1 MRRFVIVL
9 LACFA
14 VAGTAVAGF
23 SFAGVLGPQAAKD
36 TAATEV
42 WVWAQEY
49 SFNLTSTNSQTGPAV
64 TSVPA
69 GPVTFHVKNIG
80 TIEHDFAIG
89 GQKTPTLEPGQSMDL
104 TLTLQPGPANYA
116 CTIGEHATLGMVGT
130 LNVTG
135 QVQTTTQVIT
145 TNGTT
150 ITTTQTQTQ
159 PTTVPKPTAT
169 VKVSEKEWK
178 IILPTTTKR
187 VKKNGKL
194 VTVTSIK
201 PVKHGLVRFVV
212 KNTGKLGHNFVIGT
226 GQTTVIKP
234 GQTAAINVLLARGN
248 RKFECSITGHA
259 KLGMRGT
266 LTVT

>member
-23 SFAGVLGPQAAKD
+23 SFAGVLGPQTAKD

-49 SFNLTSTNSQTGPAV
+49 SFNLTSTNSQTGPTV

-69 GPVTFHVKNIG
+69 GPVIFHVKNVG
-80 TIEHDFAIG
+80 TIEHDFQIS
-89 GQKTPTLEPGQSMDL
+89 GQKTPTLNPGDTADLTVTMQPGQ
-104 TLTLQPGPANYA
+104 ANYT
-116 CTIGEHATLGMVGT
+116 CTIGEHATFGMVGT

-135 QVQTTTQVIT
+135 QIQTTTQVIT

-159 PTTVPKPTAT
+159 PTTVAKPTAT
-169 VKVSEKEWK
+169 VKVTEKEWK
-178 IILPTTTKR
+178 ITLPTVTKK
-187 VKKNGKL
+187 VKRNGKL
-194 VTVTSIK
+194 VTVTSVK
-201 PVKHGLVRFVV
+201 PVKAGLIRFVI

-226 GQTTVIKP
+226 GQTTIIKP
-234 GQTAAINVLLARGN
+234 GQTQAINVLLTKGS

-266 LTVT
+266 LPVT

>member
-1 MRRFVIVL
+1 MRRFFIVL

-23 SFAGVLGPQAAKD
+23 SFAGVLGPQSANR
-36 TAATEV
+36 TTATEV

-49 SFNLTSTNSQTGPAV
+49 SFNLTSTNVQTGPAV

-69 GPVTFHVKNIG
+69 GPVTFHVKNVG
-80 TIEHDFAIG
+80 TIEHDFSIS
-89 GQKTPTLEPGQSMDL
+89 GQKTPTLNPGDTFDL
-104 TLTLQPGPANYA
+104 TVTLQGGQANYA

-159 PTTVPKPTAT
+159 PTTVPKPTTT
-169 VKVSEKEWK
+169 VKVTEKEWK
-178 IILPTTTKR
+178 ITLPTVTKK

-201 PVKHGLVRFVV
+201 PIKRGLIRFVV
-212 KNTGKLGHNFVIGT
+212 TNKGKLGHNFVIGT
-226 GQTTVIKP
+226 GQTTVLKP
-234 GQTAAINVLLARGN
+234 GQSQAINVLLGKGSK
-248 RKFECSITGHA
+248 KFECSITGHA

-266 LTVT
+266 LPVT